1 MALGVLPALL
11 FAVYVVSLAL
21 ELECPDVVPTASYG
35 NEALVG
41 EGLQE
46 EMQQGKRQRL
56 YITSKVWNDAHR
68 PDAVRCGVA
77 TSFLLM
83 LTCFCLC

>member
-1 MALGVLPALL
+1 MHA
-11 FAVYVVSLAL
+11 
-21 ELECPDVVPTASYG
+21 ASYG

-56 YITSKVWNDAHR
+56 FITSKVWNDAHK
-68 PDAVRCGVA
+68 PDAVRCGAA
-77 TSFLLM
+77 TSVVFTGYSGLPGATGSCSGLRSV
-83 LTCFCLC
+83 